1 MHARFTDDRL
11 PVADELVRIARAGGR
26 VRVLAGDDPDFLG
39 VEVAGRLLAAG
50 VQLRR
55 ANTHDKLG
63 LLHSRHGVSRR
74 PRKVVLSG
82 SHNLNQDANYVN
94 DEILVKTFDDDL
106 YDDVLASHVEP
117 LWSGSE
123 PDNPPPTAP
132 PSGAQLA

>member
-11 PVADELVRIARAGGR
+11 PVADELVRIVRAGGR

-39 VEVAGRLLAAG
+39 VEVAARLLAAG
-50 VQLRR
+50 VELRR
-55 ANTHDKLG
+55 VNTHDKLG
-63 LLHSRHGVSRR
+63 LLHTRHGVSRR

-82 SHNLNQDANYVN
+82 SHNLNHDANYVN

-117 LWSGSE
+117 LWAEST
-123 PDNPPPTAP
+123 PHQPVQRA
-132 PSGAQLA
+132 